1 MTIDIS
7 RSAELHSLV
16 LDHLGEAVIA
26 FDPANDRILAANPAA
41 CTLYNRPL
49 TALLN
54 SRFSALHP
62 RQLPSLVVFS
72 EAVLDKGRAWTRS
85 LSLVDS
91 LGQTRPLEYLA
102 AVMPWQHG
110 PAIVAM
116 VSDLEALRR
125 REVDSEAE
133 GYLRDGM
140 EEWRRVEQ
148 VFRDI
153 ERHNQLILK
162 AAGEGIYGVNSEGR
176 TTFVNPAAERM
187 LGWKAEELVG
197 RNMHQTVH
205 YQHRDGSTHEDSN
218 CPIYSAFRAGIT
230 RHVDD
235 DVFWRKDGT
244 PIRIEYTSTP
254 IRDRG
259 AIVGAVIVFRD
270 ITSRKEAEEQL
281 HAALQEVQSLRERLE
296 LENAYLQEEIRTE
309 RRHHEIIGSSAAI
322 VRVLSQIDLVAA
334 TDATVLITGESGTGK
349 ELIARAVHAGSA
361 RSGRPMIRVNCAA
374 IPRELFESEFFGHVK
389 GAFTGAVRDRVGRF
403 ELADGGT
410 LFLDELGEIPPELQ
424 AKLLR
429 VLQEGHFERI
439 GEDRTRHVDVRVI
452 AATNRDL
459 KTEVQ
464 KGNFREDLFYR
475 LNVFPIE
482 TVPLRDRREDVAP
495 LAQHILKRCAERIAC
510 PLPVL
515 TRGNVEQL
523 AAYDW
528 PGNVRE
534 LENVIERAVILA
546 RNGHLVFEN
555 LGKTVLPQPASPPQA
570 ESSPPV
576 ILTEAQCRDRDRA
589 NILAALQASG
599 GRVSGRGGAAELL
612 AVKPT
617 TLYSRLKA
625 LGIETAIL

>member
-1 MTIDIS
+1 MSID
-7 RSAELHSLV
+7 LHGHM
-16 LDHLGEAVIA
+16 LDRLGEAVIA
-26 FDPANDRILAANPAA
+26 FDPTNDRVLAVNPAA
-41 CTLYNRPL
+41 CTLYGLSRD
-49 TALLN
+49 ALLN

-72 EAVLDKGRAWTRS
+72 EAVMDKGRAWTRS
-85 LSLVDS
+85 LSLVDDQ
-91 LGQTRPLEYLA
+91 GKTRPLEYLA
-102 AVMPWQHG
+102 ALMPWQHG
-110 PAIVAM
+110 TAIVAV
-116 VSDLEALRR
+116 VSDLEVLRR
-125 REVDSEAE
+125 REVDTEAE
-133 GYLRDGM
+133 SYLRDGM

-162 AAGEGIYGVNSEGR
+162 AAGEGIYGVNSEGK

-197 RNMHQTVH
+197 RNMHRTVH
-205 YQHRDGSTHEDSN
+205 YQHRDGSTHEDSQ

-270 ITSRKEAEEQL
+270 ITQRKEAEEQL

-309 RRHHEIIGSSAAI
+309 RRHHEIIGASAATT
-322 VRVLSQIDLVAA
+322 RVLSQIDLVAA

-349 ELIARAVHAGSA
+349 ELIARAVHAGSS
-361 RSGRPMIRVNCAA
+361 RSSRPMIRVNCAA

-429 VLQEGHFERI
+429 VLQEGYFERI

-464 KGNFREDLFYR
+464 KGHFREDLFYR

-482 TVPLRDRREDVAP
+482 TVPLRERREDVAP

-546 RNGHLVFEN
+546 RNGHLVFET
-555 LGKTVLPQPASPPQA
+555 LGKPDTPPLPPSMETETAPSPAF
-570 ESSPPV
+570 
-576 ILTEAQCRDRDRA
+576 LTESQCRERDRA
-589 NILAALQASG
+589 NLLAALRAAG
-599 GRVSGRGGAAELL
+599 GKVSGPGGAARLL
-612 AVKPT
+612 GVKPT

-625 LGIETAIL
+625 LGVEAGC